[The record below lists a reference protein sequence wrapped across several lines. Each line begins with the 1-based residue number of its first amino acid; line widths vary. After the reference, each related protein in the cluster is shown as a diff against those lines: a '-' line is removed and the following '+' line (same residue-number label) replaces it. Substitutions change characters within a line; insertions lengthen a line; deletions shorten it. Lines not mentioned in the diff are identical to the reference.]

1 VRDEVEL
8 GFKKEVNMHTFQNL
22 VYFDCAE
29 EAVCSAAAASFS
41 SGCMSDS
48 TSCWGIPV
56 VIEPFA
62 WAPDYIH
69 EYK

>member
-48 TSCWGIPV
+48 TSC
-56 VIEPFA
+56 
-62 WAPDYIH
+62 
-69 EYK
+69 